1 MNLFYYIHLYTQN
14 QQLMATS
21 EPQGPPELRPPLLPP
36 SICAVKGGPNECAW
50 AAGFGG
56 WAGEYVYWVPGYNDF
71 IWDAGH
77 FTQVRLQHSGNGR
90 QSRAVLFVAC
100 GVPGVWRRHRC
111 ILCRALCIWF
121 GGCTAA
127 HAIPA
132 RAGLVARPGFK
143 ASRRVPSKPCLLP
156 SNHHSDPDP
165 PCCLAPP

>member
-1 MNLFYYIHLYTQN
+1 MNLFYYIHLYAQN

-77 FTQVRLQHSGNGR
+77 FTQVRFQHSGNGR
-90 QSRAVLFVAC
+90 QSRAVLLLPAVCLGFGAGTAVSCAEPFVYGLA
-100 GVPGVWRRHRC
+100 GAQLHMPHP
-111 ILCRALCIWF
+111 AL
-121 GGCTAA
+121 
-127 HAIPA
+127 
-132 RAGLVARPGFK
+132 AGLVPRPGFK
-143 ASRRVPSKPCLLP
+143 ASRRVPSKPCLPP
-156 SNHHSDPDP
+156 SNRHSDPDP